1 MHNPVNVTTG
11 VVVTTNTT
19 PVAGN
24 FQAIQ
29 CVTAT
34 TFSALAE
41 ENDSGQAMTGWEI
54 PAGTW
59 LFGQFTGYTLLSGN
73 VRAHS

>member
-19 PVAGN
+19 PVVGN

-29 CVTAT
+29 VLADA

-41 ENDSGQAMTGWEI
+41 ENKSGQDMTGFAI
-54 PAGTW
+54 TAGTW
-59 LFGQFTGYTLLSGN
+59 LFGQFTGYTLSGGK
-73 VRAHS
+73 VRAYK